1 MSQAKVDRYKNE
13 KRNRKKIMRREKAA
27 SVLRTSVVTLVAAA
41 IVGWAGYS
49 VVQRYQDDK
58 PASYTDVNI
67 SAISDYLNNI
77 GAD

>member
-27 SVLRTSVVTLVAAA
+27 SVLRTSVITLVAAA
-41 IVGWAGYS
+41 IIGWAGYS
-49 VVQRYQDDK
+49 VVQRYQDNR
-58 PASYTDVNI
+58 PVSYTDVNI